1 MSLKSVKE
9 IGKNEHVVE
18 IAVDAEAFTKAVTQA
33 YKKNVKKINVPGFRK
48 GKAPQG
54 IVEKMYGEGVFFEDA
69 IDIVLPEAYEEAIKE
84 SKLEPVNRPA
94 IDVVSVDREN
104 GLVVTATFFSKPEVV
119 VKDYKGIKAKK
130 VVHTVTEP
138 EVLDSLQQTVERNAR
153 IVDVTDRPAIM
164 GDTVIIDFEGSI
176 DSVPFEG
183 GKGEDFSLEL
193 GSGQFIPGFEEQVA
207 AHEIGTEFE
216 VNVPFPEDYHAKE
229 LAGKDSVFKVTIKEI
244 KGKEFPELDDEFAK
258 DVSEYDTLEEYKAAI
273 KEDLGKIS
281 DRASQTQME
290 NDLVDQVIEKMEGDI
305 PEVMYETRI
314 DEEMKNFDFRLQQ
327 QGMNLETYMQFTGTT
342 QDAMRLTFKEQAEK
356 QVKVRL
362 ALEKIVEMENIEATE
377 EDMNKEYE
385 KLAEGYQMPVDQIKA
400 ALPADQLE
408 MDVKVNKAVDL
419 IRDNAIIEEVAEELE
434 VKEEKKPAKKTATKK
449 TTAKKDAEKK
459 ETPKKKAPAKKA
471 TTKKKEEP
479 KEDK

>member
-18 IAVDAEAFTKAVTQA
+18 IAVDAEEFKKAVTQA

-69 IDIVLPEAYEEAIKE
+69 IDIVLPDAYEKAIEE

-104 GLVVTATFFSKPEVV
+104 GLVVTATFFSKPDVV
-119 VKDYKGIKAKK
+119 VNNYKGLKAKK
-130 VVHTVTEP
+130 VVHTVTEQ

-176 DSVPFEG
+176 DGVPFEG
-183 GKGEDFSLEL
+183 GKGENFSLEL
-193 GSGQFIPGFEEQVA
+193 GSNQFIPGFEPQVA
-207 AHEIGTEFE
+207 AKEIGKEFNVE
-216 VNVPFPEDYHAKE
+216 VPFPEDYHAKE
-229 LAGKDSVFKVTIKEI
+229 LAGKDAVFKVTIHEI

-273 KEDLGKIS
+273 KEDLEKIS

-290 NDLVDQVIEKMEGDI
+290 NELVDQVIENMEGDI
-305 PEVMYETRI
+305 PEVMFETRI
-314 DEEMKNFDFRLQQ
+314 DEEMRNFDFRLQQ
-327 QGMNLETYMQFTGTT
+327 QGMNLENYMQFTGTT
-342 QDAMRLTFKEQAEK
+342 EEAMRATFKEQAEK

-362 ALEKIVEMENIEATE
+362 ALEKIVEMEQIEASE
-377 EDMNKEYE
+377 EDMDKEYE
-385 KLAEGYQMPVDQIKA
+385 KLAEGYQMPVDQVKSAI
-400 ALPADQLE
+400 PADQLE
-408 MDVKVNKAVDL
+408 MDVKVNKAIDL
-419 IRDNAIIEEVAEELE
+419 IRDHAEIEEIAEELPT
-434 VKEEKKPAKKTATKK
+434 EEKKPEKKAAKKSA
-449 TTAKKDAEKK
+449 AKKDGEKK
-459 ETPKKKAPAKKA
+459 ETKKKAPAKKA
-471 TTKKKEEP
+471 ASKKKEEP